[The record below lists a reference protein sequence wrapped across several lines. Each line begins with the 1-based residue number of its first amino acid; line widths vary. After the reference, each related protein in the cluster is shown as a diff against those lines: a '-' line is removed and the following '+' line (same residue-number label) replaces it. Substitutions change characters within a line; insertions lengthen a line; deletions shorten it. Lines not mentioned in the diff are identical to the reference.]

1 MQPESAAASPFRWN
15 QPRSWQ
21 QQPWWPWT
29 KRGVS
34 LAFFL
39 LVTWLIVGQART
51 IAWGGVW
58 TSLKEIPTSVLGW
71 AGLLTVLT
79 YGVYCSFDL
88 IGRYYS
94 RHKLS
99 HRLVLFVTFISY
111 AFNLNLGTII
121 GGVAFRYR
129 LYGHY
134 GLHGGQIAHVTA
146 LSMVT
151 NWIGYCMLAGVV
163 FLVWPLPLPPQWGLG
178 TGDMRWLGALA
189 LGIALVYLAVCAW
202 RGGRDGRNLVIRG
215 KSIPMPGWRLAL
227 LQQFL
232 SAIHWMLMASIIFV
246 LLQGK
251 APYPTVLATLLVA
264 AIAGVIAHVP
274 AGLGVTE
281 AVFVALMGHQVEHG
295 PLLAALLG
303 YRGIYYIGPLI
314 VAALSYL
321 VVELQRRRDAEDAED
336 DSGPPTGHLPE
347 TVTKTG

>member
-1 MQPESAAASPFRWN
+1 MQTESAAEHAFHWN

-21 QQPWWPWT
+21 KQRWWPWT

-39 LVTWLIVGQART
+39 LVAWLVVGQART
-51 IAWGGVW
+51 IAWGNVW
-58 TSLKEIPTSVLGW
+58 TSLKEIPGGVLGL
-71 AGLLTVLT
+71 AGLLTLLT
-79 YGVYCSFDL
+79 YSVYCSFDL
-88 IGRYYS
+88 IGRYHS

-99 HRLVLFVTFISY
+99 RRRVLLVTFISY

-163 FLVWPLPLPPQWGLG
+163 FLVWPLPLPPQWGMG

-202 RGGRDGRNLVIRG
+202 RGGRDGRSLVIRG
-215 KSIPMPGWRLAL
+215 KAVPMPGWRLAI
-227 LQQFL
+227 LQQCL
-232 SAIHWMLMASIIFV
+232 SATHWMLMASIIFV

-303 YRGIYYIGPLI
+303 YRGIYYIGPLVI
-314 VAALSYL
+314 AAVSYL
-321 VVELQRRRDAEDAED
+321 LVELQRRRNAED
-336 DSGPPTGHLPE
+336 DDAAPPETK
-347 TVTKTG
+347 TVTKGG